1 MRESFYSSLNDAM
14 LTVKEQKIDLRR
26 EVARKLSE
34 LTKEEKDK
42 QSEIVVRKVSRSVIW
57 LKGLSEISHIFL
69 DTMTLQWV
77 EMLKMTTFN
86 SGDG

>member
-42 QSEIVVRKVSRSVIW
+42 QSEIVVRKVSRSVI
-57 LKGLSEISHIFL
+57 
-69 DTMTLQWV
+69 
-77 EMLKMTTFN
+77 
-86 SGDG
+86 